1 MPNSTSRESDP
12 SGDGEHVGSARSGFA
27 RRLTSTHHFKQ
38 VTMHRLIPTLVIALS
53 VAAGAAEKKEAKDT
67 ELKKKETSLAPEKGL
82 AGDITRK
89 KEKHEEAPAMKYDQF
104 RTGIELQVASKRRE
118 QIDDLQKII
127 QLSQDKKEKP
137 SLHFRLG
144 ELYWE
149 ESKYFFFEANR
160 KDDDKIRAL
169 NADDKAGVERAEA
182 EKQDLVNQSKEY
194 AQKAIT
200 EYSTIV
206 QNYKDYERTDEVL
219 YFLGLNLMEMND
231 EKRGLVAY
239 KRLIDKYQKS
249 RYLPDA
255 YLAVGEY
262 YFNNSKSKRDMLE
275 KALDNY
281 KNAAKFTDNAVYG
294 YALYKQGW
302 CYFNMNDFEKAMD
315 QFKAVVLYAKFA
327 GAAEVEGPQK
337 GGKSNRSGLA
347 KEARNDYVRAYSRGG
362 GGPTEAKDKFSKLAD
377 TPDDLRLMMKQLAAL
392 FYEDGKD
399 REAALAYDMLIKER
413 PISPDAPGFQ
423 SRIVDCVMRAGNK
436 QMTVQ
441 QVRRLVK
448 IMDDV
453 LKGNPRLEDKDKK
466 SLDEARELSER
477 TISNLAVN
485 WHNEAK
491 KTRDDQTFEFAN
503 AVYADYLTLFP
514 QNPKAYALRFFWA
527 ELLNDNL
534 NKYDMAAA
542 EYTKVF
548 NQDIEAVKK
557 GGDAKPGKY
566 MTNAAYNA
574 ILAWDEVV
582 KKDTASGAIKQQAI
596 TDPNA
601 KLDIPPQKKGLLEAC
616 ERYLQY
622 IDKGEKQVEI
632 QYKAAKIYY
641 DYNWLDEAVARFADI
656 ALKHPDYKFEDG
668 SKAGEV
674 AANLVLDS
682 YNLLGDWS
690 KVNEWARKFY
700 AEEKLAQ
707 GDFRAALA
715 KLIEQSSFK
724 LINQLEAKKEYAKA
738 GEQYMQFVNE
748 WPKSEFA
755 DKALFNAAIDFYNAK
770 MLDRAIEVRK
780 QLIQKHPKSQYVPQT
795 MFALAEG
802 YEAIADFSPAA
813 DYYEAY
819 ASAYEKSKTGGK
831 KAAPKKGKKGKAD
844 DGPAADQVWEEQK
857 AQDALFNAGV
867 FREGLGQYK
876 VALKNREKYLDLWP
890 KSKDAEAVEK
900 SIIDLFEKMGSWKK
914 VLDGLEAYEK
924 KNTKDPNKILTSEG
938 RIASIYEEKL
948 KNAKAARGVYERI
961 WKYYDGLPKRL
972 KDTLEIQALDAVGR
986 ASFLQNEDDWKKY
999 SSVKLKWSKVQNIGE
1014 LKASI
1019 KVKGDALQD
1028 VQKAYTRTVA
1038 LKSADPAICA
1048 LHKIG
1053 MAYDQFAEQLINFPV
1068 PKGLP
1073 EEILIELK
1081 PQFEQNAEQPKAKA
1095 TEAFAAVVQKSQ
1107 ELDVFNPCT
1116 QAALEM
1122 LRTKYAPTQFP
1133 KMPEDTFALKLET
1146 KQAPAIGGDLL
1157 TSIQAVPVVSA
1168 ERAQEMQAKARE
1180 VGARDV
1186 ATTSPEI
1193 DLTAPEPSPPPKAAP
1208 APAPAP
1214 APKGTNTATTKPKGG
1229 DDEPEDV
1236 L

>member
-1 MPNSTSRESDP
+1 
-12 SGDGEHVGSARSGFA
+12 
-27 RRLTSTHHFKQ
+27 
-38 VTMHRLIPTLVIALS
+38 MHRLISILVIALS
-53 VAAGAAEKKEAKDT
+53 LAAGAQTPAERKAAKDT
-67 ELKKKETSLAPEKGL
+67 ELKKKETNLAPEKGL

-89 KEKHEEAPAMKYDQF
+89 KEKRDEAPSMKYDQF

-118 QIDDLQKII
+118 QIGDLQKII
-127 QLSQDKKEKP
+127 ELSQDKKEKP
-137 SLHFRLG
+137 ALHFRLG

-160 KDDDKIRAL
+160 KDDDKIRAM
-169 NADDKAGVERAEA
+169 NADDKAAVERAEA
-182 EKQDLVNQSKEY
+182 EKAELINSSKEY
-194 AQKAIT
+194 AQKAIV

-255 YLAVGEY
+255 YLAVGEF
-262 YFNNSKSKRDMLE
+262 YFNNSKSKREMLE
-275 KALDNY
+275 KALENY

-294 YALYKQGW
+294 YAMYKQGW

-315 QFKAVVLYAKFA
+315 QFKAVVLFADFA
-327 GAAEVEGPQK
+327 GAEEVEGPKK
-337 GGKSNRSGLA
+337 GGKSNRQGLA
-347 KEARNDYVRAYSRGG
+347 KEARTDFVRAYSRGG
-362 GGPTEAKDKFSKLAD
+362 GGPTEAKDKFNKLAK
-377 TPDDLRLMMKQLAAL
+377 TSDDLRTMMKQLAAL

-399 REAALAYDMLIKER
+399 KEAALAYNMLIQER
-413 PISPDAPGFQ
+413 PTSPDAPGFQ

-453 LKGNPRLEDKDKK
+453 LKGNPKLEDKDKK

-477 TISNLAVN
+477 TISNLAVT

-514 QNPKAYALRFFWA
+514 TNPKAYALRFFWA

-534 NKYDMAAA
+534 NKYDRSAQ
-542 EYTKVF
+542 EYTTVF
-548 NQDIEAVKK
+548 SQDIEAVKK

-566 MTNAAYNA
+566 MVNAAYNS

-582 KKDTASGAIKQQAI
+582 KKATTDGTIKPQAAA
-596 TDPNA
+596 DPNQ
-601 KLDIPPQKKGLLEAC
+601 KLPIPPQKQGLLDAC
-616 ERYLQY
+616 ERYLKY
-622 IDKGEKQVEI
+622 IEKGEKRVEI

-641 DYNWLDEAVARFADI
+641 DYNYLDDATARFADI
-656 ALKHPDYKFEDG
+656 ALKSPDYKFEDG

-682 YNLLGDWS
+682 YNLLGDWA
-690 KVNEWARKFY
+690 KVNEWSRKFY

-707 GDFRAALA
+707 GKFREDLA

-738 GEQYMQFVNE
+738 AEQYMQFVNE

-755 DKALFNAAIDFYNAK
+755 DKALFNAAIDFFNAR
-770 MLDRAIEVRK
+770 MLDKAIEVRK
-780 QLIQKHPKSQYVPQT
+780 QLITKAPKSQYVPQT

-802 YEAIADFSPAA
+802 YEAIADFEPASG
-813 DYYEAY
+813 YYEAY
-819 ASAYEKSKTGGK
+819 AAAYEKSKG
-831 KAAPKKGKKGKAD
+831 PKKGAPKAKAKKGGAPEKDA
-844 DGPAADQVWEEQK
+844 PEQVWEEQK

-876 VALKNREKYLDLWP
+876 VALKNREKYLELWP

-900 SIIDLFEKMGSWKK
+900 SIIDLQEKMGVWKK
-914 VLDGLEAYEK
+914 VLDGLEDYEK
-924 KNTKDPNKILTSEG
+924 KNTKDPNKILITEG
-938 RIASIYEEKL
+938 RIATIYEEKL
-948 KNAKAARGVYERI
+948 KNQKLARGVYERI
-961 WKYYDGLPKRL
+961 WKYYDQLSKKL
-972 KDTLEIQALDAVGR
+972 KEGLEIQALDAVAR

-999 SSVKLKWSKVQNIGE
+999 TGIKLKWSKLQNIGE
-1014 LKASI
+1014 LKGSI
-1019 KVKGDALQD
+1019 KVKGEALAD

-1053 MAYDQFAEQLINFPV
+1053 LAYDQFAEQLVNFPV

-1073 EEILIELK
+1073 EEVLIELR
-1081 PQFEQNAEQPKAKA
+1081 PQFEQQAEQPKQKA
-1095 TEAFAAVVQKSQ
+1095 TEAFSAVVQKSQ

-1133 KMPEDTFALKLET
+1133 AMREEVFELKLEAR
-1146 KQAPAIGGDLL
+1146 QAPAIGGDVL
-1157 TSIQAVPVVSA
+1157 TSIQAVPVVSP
-1168 ERAQEMQAKARE
+1168 EKAQEMQVKARE

-1186 ATTSPEI
+1186 ASTQPEI
-1193 DLTAPEPSPPPKAAP
+1193 DLTAPEPTPPPKTP
-1208 APAPAP
+1208 APGPTATPGP
-1214 APKGTNTATTKPKGG
+1214 TPKKDGGSAPKPKSTE
-1229 DDEPEDV
+1229 DEPEDT

>member
-1 MPNSTSRESDP
+1 
-12 SGDGEHVGSARSGFA
+12 
-27 RRLTSTHHFKQ
+27 
-38 VTMHRLIPTLVIALS
+38 MHRLITIIVIAS
-53 VAAGAAEKKEAKDT
+53 SMAAGAQTEKAEKKVARDA

-89 KEKHEEAPAMKYDQF
+89 KEKREEAPAMKYDQF
-104 RTGIELQVASKRRE
+104 RAGIELQVASKRRE
-118 QIDDLQKII
+118 QISDLQKII
-127 QLSQDKKEKP
+127 ELSQDKKEKP

-144 ELYWE
+144 ELFWE
-149 ESKYFFFEANR
+149 ESKYYFFEANR
-160 KDDDKIRAL
+160 KDDDKIRAM
-169 NADDKAGVERAEA
+169 NADDKAGIERAEA
-182 EKQDLVNQSKEY
+182 EKAELLAQSKEY

-231 EKRGLVAY
+231 EKRALVAY
-239 KRLIDKYQKS
+239 NRLISKYPKS
-249 RYLPDA
+249 KYLPDA

-275 KALDNY
+275 KALENY

-294 YALYKQGW
+294 YAMYKQGW

-315 QFKAVVLYAKFA
+315 QFKAVVLYAKLA
-327 GAAEVEGPQK
+327 GADEVEGPKK

-347 KEARNDYVRAYSRGG
+347 KEARNDYVRAYSRSG
-362 GGPTEAKDKFSKLAD
+362 GGPTEAKERFSKLAD
-377 TPDDLRLMMKQLAAL
+377 TPEELRTMLKQLAAL
-392 FYEDGKD
+392 YYEDGKD
-399 REAALAYDMLIKER
+399 KEAALAYDMLIKER
-413 PISPDAPGFQ
+413 PLSPEAPGFQ

-453 LKGNPRLEDKDKK
+453 LKGNPKLDDKDKK
-466 SLDEARELSER
+466 ALDEARELSER

-491 KTRDDQTFEFAN
+491 KTRDDATFEFAN

-527 ELLNDNL
+527 ELLNDDL
-534 NKYDMAAA
+534 NRYDRAA
-542 EYTKVF
+542 EEYTRVF
-548 NQDIEAVKK
+548 NQDIEALKK

-566 MTNAAYNA
+566 MVNAAYNA

-582 KKDTASGAIKQQAI
+582 KAAIAKNEIKQPTI
-596 TDPNA
+596 TDPNV
-601 KLDIPPQKKGLLEAC
+601 KLDIPPQKKSLLDAC
-616 ERYLQY
+616 ERYLKY
-622 IDKGEKQVEI
+622 IEKGEKRVEI

-641 DYNWLDEAVARFADI
+641 DYNHLDEAVARFADI
-656 ALKHPDYKFEDG
+656 ALKYPEYKFEDG
-668 SKAGEV
+668 SRAGEV

-682 YNLLGDWS
+682 YNLMGDWA

-700 AEEKLAQ
+700 AEEKLAV
-707 GDFRAALA
+707 GDFRVALA

-724 LINQLEAKKEYAKA
+724 LINQLEAKKEYGKA
-738 GEQYMQFVNE
+738 AEQYMQFVAE

-755 DKALFNAAIDFYNAK
+755 DKALYNAAIDFYNAK

-780 QLIQKHPKSQYVPQT
+780 QLIERYPKSQYVPQT

-802 YEAIADFSPAA
+802 YEAIADFEPASN
-813 DYYEAY
+813 YYEAY
-819 ASAYEKSKTGGK
+819 ASNYEKSRTGAGK
-831 KAAPKKGKKGKAD
+831 KAAPKKGNKGRGD
-844 DGPAADQVWEEQK
+844 DKPEGSEQVWEEQK

-876 VALKNREKYLDLWP
+876 AALRNRERYLELWP
-890 KSKDAEAVEK
+890 QSKDAEAVEK
-900 SIIDLFEKMGSWKK
+900 SILDLYEKMGAWKK
-914 VLDGLEAYEK
+914 VIDGLEAYEK
-924 KNTKDPNKILTSEG
+924 KNSKDPNKVLVSEG
-938 RIASIYEEKL
+938 RIAAIYEEKL
-948 KNAKAARGVYERI
+948 KNPKAARGVYDRI
-961 WKYYDGLPKRL
+961 WKYYEQLPKRL
-972 KDTLEIQALDAVGR
+972 RDTLEIQALDAVAR

-999 SSVKLKWSKVQNIGE
+999 SSIKLKWSKVQNIGE
-1014 LKASI
+1014 LKGSI
-1019 KVKGDALQD
+1019 KVKGEALAD
-1028 VQKAYTRTVA
+1028 LQKAYTRTVA

-1053 MAYDQFAEQLINFPV
+1053 MAYDQFAEQLVNFPV

-1073 EEILIELK
+1073 EEILVELR
-1081 PQFEQNAEQPKAKA
+1081 PQFEQQAEQPKAKA

-1116 QAALEM
+1116 QAALTM
-1122 LRTKYAPTQFP
+1122 LRTKYASSQFP
-1133 KMPEDTFALKLET
+1133 PMYEEIFELRAEA
-1146 KQAPAIGGDLL
+1146 QQQPAIGVGLL
-1157 TSIQAVPVVSA
+1157 TSIQPVPMVA
-1168 ERAQEMQAKARE
+1168 PEKAAEMQVKARE
-1180 VGARDV
+1180 VSARDAS
-1186 ATTSPEI
+1186 ATAPEI
-1193 DLTAPEPSPPPKAAP
+1193 DLSAPDQAPRPKTAAAP
-1208 APAPAP
+1208 APGPAPTPSRKPDGAAP
-1214 APKGTNTATTKPKGG
+1214 APKRQSPE
-1229 DDEPEDV
+1229 DEPEDA

>member
-1 MPNSTSRESDP
+1 
-12 SGDGEHVGSARSGFA
+12 
-27 RRLTSTHHFKQ
+27 
-38 VTMHRLIPTLVIALS
+38 MHRLITTLVIALS
-53 VAAGAAEKKEAKDT
+53 VAAGAQTDKTEKKTAKDT
-67 ELKKKETSLAPEKGL
+67 ELKKKETNLAPEKGL

-89 KEKHEEAPAMKYDQF
+89 KEKREEAPAMKYDQF

-118 QIDDLQKII
+118 QIGDLQKII
-127 QLSQDKKEKP
+127 ELSQDKKEKP
-137 SLHFRLG
+137 GLHFRLG

-160 KDDDKIRAL
+160 KDDDKIRAM
-169 NADDKAGVERAEA
+169 NADDKAAVERAES
-182 EKQDLVNQSKEY
+182 EKSELLSQSKEY

-206 QNYKDYERTDEVL
+206 QNYKDFERTDEVL

-239 KRLIDKYQKS
+239 NRLITKYQKS

-262 YFNNSKSKRDMLE
+262 YFNNSKSKREMLE

-281 KNAAKFTDNAVYG
+281 KNASKFTDNAVYG
-294 YALYKQGW
+294 YAMYKQGW
-302 CYFNMNDFEKAMD
+302 CYFNMNDFDKAMD
-315 QFKAVVLYAKFA
+315 QFKAVVLYAKLA
-327 GAAEVEGPQK
+327 GAEEVEGPKK

-347 KEARNDYVRAYSRGG
+347 KEARNDYVRAFSRTG
-362 GGPTEAKDKFSKLAD
+362 GGPSDGKDRFSKLAD
-377 TPDDLRLMMKQLAAL
+377 TPDDLRTMMKQLAGL

-399 REAALAYDMLIKER
+399 KEAALAYDMLIKER
-413 PISPDAPGFQ
+413 PLSPEAPGFQ

-453 LKGNPRLEDKDKK
+453 LKGNPKLEDKDKK

-491 KTRDDQTFEFAN
+491 KTRDDSTFEFAN

-534 NKYDMAAA
+534 NKYDRSSE

-548 NQDIEAVKK
+548 NQDIELIKK

-566 MTNAAYNA
+566 MVNAAYNS

-582 KKDTASGAIKQQAI
+582 KGAITRGEIKQPAI

-601 KLDIPPQKKGLLEAC
+601 KLDIHPLKRGLLDAC
-616 ERYLQY
+616 ERYLKY
-622 IDKGEKQVEI
+622 IEKGEKLVEI

-641 DYNWLDEAVARFADI
+641 DYNHLDEAVGRFADI
-656 ALKHPDYKFEDG
+656 ALKHPEYKFEDG

-682 YNLLGDWS
+682 YNLLGDWA

-707 GDFRAALA
+707 GDFRVAVA

-738 GEQYMQFVNE
+738 GEQYMQFVAE

-780 QLIQKHPKSQYVPQT
+780 KLITSHPKSQYVPQT

-802 YEAIADFSPAA
+802 YEAIADFEPAS

-819 ASAYEKSKTGGK
+819 AANYEKSKTGGGK
-831 KAAPKKGKKGKAD
+831 KAAPKKGKKGKGDDKA
-844 DGPAADQVWEEQK
+844 DGPEQVWEEQK

-876 VALKNREKYLDLWP
+876 VALKNRERYLELWP

-900 SIIDLFEKMGSWKK
+900 SILDLYEKMGAWKK

-938 RIASIYEEKL
+938 RIATIYEEKL
-948 KNAKAARGVYERI
+948 KNQKAARGVYERI
-961 WKYYDGLPKRL
+961 WKYYEQLSKKQRDN
-972 KDTLEIQALDAVGR
+972 LEIQALDPVAR

-999 SSVKLKWSKVQNIGE
+999 AGIKLRWSKVQNIGE
-1014 LKASI
+1014 LKGSI
-1019 KVKGDALQD
+1019 KVKGEALGD

-1073 EEILIELK
+1073 EELLIELR
-1081 PQFEQNAEQPKAKA
+1081 PQFEQQAEQPKAKA

-1116 QAALEM
+1116 QAALNM
-1122 LRTKYAPTQFP
+1122 LRTKYAPIQFP
-1133 KMPEDTFALKLET
+1133 PMHEDTFELKT
-1146 KQAPAIGGDLL
+1146 DGRQAPAIGGGVL
-1157 TSIQAVPVVSA
+1157 TSIQAVPTVTA
-1168 ERAQEMQAKARE
+1168 EKAAEMQVKARE
-1180 VGARDV
+1180 VSARDTK
-1186 ATTSPEI
+1186 ATEPEL
-1193 DLTAPEPSPPPKAAP
+1193 DLTGPEQ
-1208 APAPAP
+1208 PAP
-1214 APKGTNTATTKPKGG
+1214 APKTAAAPAPTPAPAPKKPDGG
-1229 DDEPEDV
+1229 PGPKKPTPDDEPEDT

>member
-1 MPNSTSRESDP
+1 
-12 SGDGEHVGSARSGFA
+12 
-27 RRLTSTHHFKQ
+27 
-38 VTMHRLIPTLVIALS
+38 LIPTLVIALS
-53 VAAGAAEKKEAKDT
+53 VAAGAAEKREAKDT
-67 ELKKKETSLAPEKGL
+67 ELKKKETGLAPEKGL

-104 RTGIELQVASKRRE
+104 RAGIELQVASKRRE
-118 QIDDLQKII
+118 QIEDLQKII

-149 ESKYFFFEANR
+149 ESKYYFFEANR

-169 NADDKAGVERAEA
+169 NADDRAGVERAEA
-182 EKQDLVNQSKEY
+182 EKQELLNKSREY
-194 AQKAIT
+194 AQKAIN
-200 EYSTIV
+200 EYTTII

-219 YFLGLNLMEMND
+219 YFLGLNLMELND
-231 EKRGLVAY
+231 EKRALVAY
-239 KRLIDKYQKS
+239 KRLIDKYPKS
-249 RYLPDA
+249 KYLPDA

-262 YFNNSKSKRDMLE
+262 YFNNSRSKRDMLE
-275 KALDNY
+275 KALENY

-347 KEARNDYVRAYSRGG
+347 KEARNDFVRAYSRSG
-362 GGPTEAKDKFSKLAD
+362 GGPIEAKERFSKLAD
-377 TPDDLRLMMKQLAAL
+377 TPEDLRLMMKQLAGL
-392 FYEDGKD
+392 FYDDGKD
-399 REAALAYDMLIKER
+399 KEAALAYDMLIKER
-413 PISPDAPGFQ
+413 PLSPEAPGFQ
-423 SRIVDCVMRAGNK
+423 SRIIDCVMRAGNK
-436 QMTVQ
+436 QMTVR

-453 LKGNPRLEDKDKK
+453 LKGNPTLEDKDKK
-466 SLDEARELSER
+466 ALDEARELAER

-485 WHNEAK
+485 WHNEAR

-534 NKYDMAAA
+534 NRYDLAAA

-548 NQDIEAVKK
+548 NQDIEALKK
-557 GGDAKPGKY
+557 GEKPGKY
-566 MTNAAYNA
+566 MVNAAYNA

-582 KKDTASGAIKQQAI
+582 KAAIAKNELKPPAI
-596 TDPNA
+596 TDANT
-601 KLDIPPQKKGLLEAC
+601 KLDIPPQKKGLLDAC
-616 ERYLQY
+616 ERYLKY
-622 IDKGEKQVEI
+622 IEKGEKRVEI

-641 DYNWLDEAVARFADI
+641 DYNWLDEAVARFSDI
-656 ALKHPDYKFEDG
+656 ALKYPDYKFEDG
-668 SKAGEV
+668 SRAGEI

-682 YNLLGDWS
+682 YNLLGDWA

-707 GDFRAALA
+707 GEFRASLA

-724 LINQLEAKKEYAKA
+724 LINQLEARKEYAKA
-738 GEQYMQFVNE
+738 AEQYLQFVSE

-755 DKALFNAAIDFYNAK
+755 DKALYNAAIDFYNAK

-795 MFALAEG
+795 MYALAEG
-802 YEAIADFSPAA
+802 YEAIADFAPAA
-813 DYYEAY
+813 EYYEAY
-819 ASAYEKSKTGGK
+819 ASAYEKSKAGGGK
-831 KAAPKKGKKGKAD
+831 KAAPKKGTKGKAD
-844 DGPAADQVWEEQK
+844 EAPAAEQVWEEQK

-876 VALKNREKYLDLWP
+876 SALKDREKFLELWP

-900 SIIDLFEKMGSWKK
+900 SIIDLHEKMGAWKK
-914 VLDGLEAYEK
+914 ALDALEAYEK
-924 KNTKDPNKILTSEG
+924 KNAKDPNKFLIAEG
-938 RIASIYEEKL
+938 RIAAIYEEKL
-948 KNAKAARGVYERI
+948 KNPKSARGVYDRI
-961 WKYYDGLPKRL
+961 WKYYEGLPKRQ
-972 KDTLEIQALDAVGR
+972 KDSLEIQALDAVAR

-999 SSVKLKWSKVQNIGE
+999 SAMKLKWSTVQNIGE
-1014 LKASI
+1014 LKNSI
-1019 KVKGDALQD
+1019 KLKADALQEL
-1028 VQKAYTRTVA
+1028 QKAYTRTVA

-1068 PKGLP
+1068 PRGLP
-1073 EEILIELK
+1073 EEVLVELK
-1081 PQFEQNAEQPKAKA
+1081 PQFEQQAEQPKQKA

-1122 LRTKYAPTQFP
+1122 LRTRYAPTQFP
-1133 KMPEDTFALKLET
+1133 KMPEDTFALKLEV
-1146 KQAPAIGGDLL
+1146 KQSPAIGGDLL
-1157 TSIQAVPVVSA
+1157 TSIQPVPVVSA

-1180 VGARDV
+1180 VSARAPQ
-1186 ATTSPEI
+1186 ATSMEI
-1193 DLTAPEPSPPPKAAP
+1193 DLTAPEPTAP
-1208 APAPAP
+1208 RMTEPAP
-1214 APKGTNTATTKPKGG
+1214 APKGTSTATGKHRGS

>member
-1 MPNSTSRESDP
+1 
-12 SGDGEHVGSARSGFA
+12 
-27 RRLTSTHHFKQ
+27 
-38 VTMHRLIPTLVIALS
+38 MHRLISILVLALS
-53 VAAGAAEKKEAKDT
+53 VAAAAQTADKSEKKAAKDT
-67 ELKKKETSLAPEKGL
+67 ELKKKETNLAPEKGL

-89 KEKHEEAPAMKYDQF
+89 KEKRDEAPAMKYDQF

-118 QIDDLQKII
+118 QINDLQKII
-127 QLSQDKKEKP
+127 ELSQDKKEKP

-160 KDDDKIRAL
+160 KDDDKIRAM
-169 NADDKAGVERAEA
+169 NADDKAGVEKAEA
-182 EKQDLVNQSKEY
+182 EKNDLLNQSKEY

-249 RYLPDA
+249 KYLPDA

-275 KALDNY
+275 KALENY

-294 YALYKQGW
+294 YAMYKQGW

-327 GAAEVEGPQK
+327 GAEEVEGPKGK
-337 GGKSNRSGLA
+337 GGKSNRAGLA
-347 KEARNDYVRAYSRGG
+347 KEARNDFVRAYSRTGG
-362 GGPTEAKDKFSKLAD
+362 MPTEAKDKFSKLAD
-377 TPDDLRLMMKQLAAL
+377 TPDELRTMMKQLAGL
-392 FYEDGKD
+392 YYEDGRDK
-399 REAALAYDMLIKER
+399 EAALAYNMLINER

-453 LKGNPRLEDKDKK
+453 LKGNPKLEDKDKK

-514 QNPKAYALRFFWA
+514 TNPKAYALRFFWA

-534 NKYDMAAA
+534 NKYDRSAE

-548 NQDIEAVKK
+548 AQDIEAIKK

-566 MTNAAYNA
+566 MVNAAYNS

-582 KKDTASGAIKQQAI
+582 KKATADGTIKQQAV
-596 TDPNA
+596 TDPNQ
-601 KLDIPPQKKGLLEAC
+601 KLPIPPQKQGLLDAC
-616 ERYLQY
+616 ERYLKY
-622 IDKGEKQVEI
+622 IEKGEKRVEI

-641 DYNWLDEAVARFADI
+641 DYNWLDEATTRFADI
-656 ALKHPDYKFEDG
+656 ALKSPDYKFEDG
-668 SKAGEV
+668 SRAGEV

-682 YNLLGDWS
+682 YNLLGDWA
-690 KVNEWARKFY
+690 KVNEWSRKFY
-700 AEEKLAQ
+700 AEDKLAQ
-707 GDFRAALA
+707 GKFREDLA
-715 KLIEQSSFK
+715 RLIEQSSFK
-724 LINQLEAKKEYAKA
+724 LINQLEAKKEYGKA
-738 GEQYMQFVNE
+738 AEQYMQFVSE

-755 DKALFNAAIDFYNAK
+755 DKALYNAAIDFYNAK
-770 MLDRAIEVRK
+770 MLNRAIEVRK

-802 YEAIADFSPAA
+802 YEAIADFEPAA
-813 DYYEAY
+813 DFYESY
-819 ASAYEKSKTGGK
+819 AAAYEKSKGPRKGAPK
-831 KAAPKKGKKGKAD
+831 AKAAKKGAPEKEAVE
-844 DGPAADQVWEEQK
+844 QVWEEQK

-876 VALKNREKYLDLWP
+876 VALKNREKYLELWP

-900 SIIDLFEKMGSWKK
+900 SIIDLQEKMGAWKK
-914 VLDGLEAYEK
+914 VLDGLEDYEK
-924 KNTKDPNKILTSEG
+924 KNSKDPNKILVTEG
-938 RIASIYEEKL
+938 RIATIYEDKL
-948 KNAKAARGVYERI
+948 KNPKQARGVLERA
-961 WKYYDGLPKRL
+961 WKYYEQLTKKQ
-972 KDTLEIQALDAVGR
+972 KDALEIQALDTVGR

-999 SSVKLKWSKVQNIGE
+999 QGIKLKWSKLQNIGE
-1014 LKASI
+1014 LKSSI
-1019 KVKGDALQD
+1019 KVKGEALAD
-1028 VQKAYTRTVA
+1028 VQKAYTRTVT

-1053 MAYDQFAEQLINFPV
+1053 MAYDQFADQLINFPV

-1073 EEILIELK
+1073 EEVLIELR
-1081 PQFEQNAEQPKAKA
+1081 PQFEQQAEQPKQKA
-1095 TEAFAAVVQKSQ
+1095 TEAFVAVVQKSQ

-1116 QAALEM
+1116 LAALEM
-1122 LRTKYAPTQFP
+1122 LRNKYNSTQFP
-1133 KMPEDTFALKLET
+1133 AMHEEVFDLKLEG
-1146 KQAPAIGGDLL
+1146 KQAPAIGGDVL
-1157 TSIQAVPVVSA
+1157 TSIQAVPVVSQ
-1168 ERAQEMQAKARE
+1168 ERAQEMQVKARE

-1186 ATTSPEI
+1186 ASTQPEV
-1193 DLTAPEPSPPPKAAP
+1193 DLTAPEPTPPPKT
-1208 APAPAP
+1208 APAP
-1214 APKGTNTATTKPKGG
+1214 APKKAEGPAPAPKGKG
-1229 DDEPEDV
+1229 NDDEPEDT